1 MKNQLNLLDVKEL
14 GLHIKYNKKT
24 KPKTQNPKIKKY
36 KNKIFYYL
44 KDIDI
49 MVK

>member
-24 KPKTQNPKIKKY
+24 KTQNPKIKKY